1 MDEKMRILRMVEQGT
16 VTAEQAAELMA
27 ALNAD
32 APGPL
37 AAPEASGYDKKLL
50 RVLVESAE
58 GDNVKIQFPVGA
70 IKKIVK
76 EMCIRDRRWAMAL
89 ALDINQVSM
98 DTFNGQMR
106 VSPVNMPP
114 TTFMMNAVHMPLRD
128 WLVNYTWEDGY
139 QPFDKDYAL
148 KMAEILKDCLLYTST
163 SWNS

>member
-37 AAPEASGYDKKLL
+37 AAPEASRYDKKLL

-76 EMCIRDRRWAMAL
+76 ATGKLPISEASLQGVDLTEVMEAVSEC
-89 ALDINQVSM
+89 LDAEVEG
-98 DTFNGQMR
+98 DF
-106 VSPVNMPP
+106 VNVESADG
-114 TTFMMNAVHMPLRD
+114 TTVRIF
-128 WLVNYTWEDGY
+128 VN
-139 QPFDKDYAL
+139 
-148 KMAEILKDCLLYTST
+148 
-163 SWNS
+163 

>member
-76 EMCIRDRRWAMAL
+76 ATGELPISEASLQGVDLTEVMEAVSEC
-89 ALDINQVSM
+89 LDAEVEG
-98 DTFNGQMR
+98 DF
-106 VSPVNMPP
+106 VNVESADG
-114 TTFMMNAVHMPLRD
+114 TTVRIF
-128 WLVNYTWEDGY
+128 VN
-139 QPFDKDYAL
+139 
-148 KMAEILKDCLLYTST
+148 
-163 SWNS
+163 